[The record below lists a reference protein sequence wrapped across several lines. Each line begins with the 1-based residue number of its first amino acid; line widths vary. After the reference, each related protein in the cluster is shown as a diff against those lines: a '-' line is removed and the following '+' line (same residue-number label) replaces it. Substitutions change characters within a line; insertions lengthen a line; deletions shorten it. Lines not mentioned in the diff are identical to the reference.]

1 MKVSVIMPAYNA
13 EDTISASINSV
24 LEQTHIDI
32 ELIIINDCSTDSTE
46 AEIKKYID
54 PRIIYIINKNNLG
67 VSLTRNRGIEIATG
81 NCIAFL
87 DSDDLW
93 EKDKIEK
100 QLLYIH
106 SGYNIVC
113 SNYFSMLN
121 DKIISYRKS
130 PEIIDYK
137 IMLR

>member
-54 PRIIYIINKNNLG
+54 PRIIYIENKKNIG

-121 DKIISYRKS
+121 DEIISYRKS